1 MSIHYPQAPQENEG
15 ETLHGLHVP
24 DPYRWLEDIDSDKT
38 RQWIDAQHQLTSD
51 HLKMIPQRDAIQK
64 RIATLWDYEKFGIP
78 FKRNNRLFFS
88 RNNGLQNQSVIY
100 YMPDPSAEPIELLDP
115 NTLTEDGT
123 IALSGHTVNDEGN
136 LFAYGLSEAGSDWQE
151 WKVRNVD
158 TGEDLEDHIRW
169 VKFSRPSWTPDSTG
183 FYYSRF
189 DEPQEGTQYKDA
201 LYYQKLYYHKLGTPQ
216 SEDTLIY
223 ERQDQKEWGFAGHV
237 TEDGLYLIIS
247 VWQGTHR
254 ENGVFYKDLQSDGEV
269 IELLNGFDAAYNFV
283 GNDDSTFYF
292 ETDKEAPLSRLIA
305 IDIHQPND
313 LYDVIPE
320 SSETLE
326 SVSLVGNTFIASYL
340 HDAYSR
346 VRLFNTD
353 GTHIRDVELP
363 GIGSAGGFGGRRGDK
378 ETYYAFTSFVNPGTV
393 YHYALS
399 TGTSTLFK
407 QPQVDFDPE
416 DYITEQIFY
425 HSKDGTRIPLFITRK
440 KDVTPGPDM
449 PVYLYGYGGF
459 NISLTPGFSIGNL
472 VWMEMGGL
480 FASACLRG
488 GGEYGK
494 AWHDAGRVLNKQN
507 VFDDF
512 IAAAE
517 WLIDNN
523 YTSTPKLAIGGGSN
537 GGLLVG
543 ACMSQRPDLFGAC
556 LPAVGVLDMLR
567 FHKFTIGWAWTS
579 DYGSPDQEDE
589 FNALL
594 AYSPYHNL
602 KEGTAYPP
610 TLVTTA
616 DHDDRVFPAHS
627 FKFAAALQNAQTGGA
642 PTLIRI
648 ETRAGHGAGKPTSKA
663 IEEVA
668 DRWAFL
674 VQSLDLDVHP

>member
-1 MSIHYPQAPQENEG
+1 MPITYPQAQQKDQG
-15 ETLHGLHVP
+15 ETLHGVHVP
-24 DPYRWLEDIDSDKT
+24 DPYRWLEDLDSEQT
-38 RQWIDAQHQLTSD
+38 RQWIEKQSQLTTD
-51 HLKMIPQRDAIQK
+51 YLNKIPQRNAIQK
-64 RIATLWDYEKFGIP
+64 RIETLWNYEKFGIP
-78 FKRNNRLFFS
+78 FKRQNRLFFS
-88 RNNGLQNQSVIY
+88 RNDGLQNQNVIY
-100 YMPDPSAEPIELLDP
+100 HMPTPDADPIELLDP
-115 NTLTEDGT
+115 NTLSEDGT
-123 IALSGHTVNDEGN
+123 VALSGHATNKEGN
-136 LFAYGLSEAGSDWQE
+136 LFAYGLSEAGSDWQS

-158 TGEDLEDHIRW
+158 TKEDLEDHIQW

-189 DEPQEGTQYKDA
+189 DEPKDGAELKDA
-201 LYYQKLYYHKLGTPQ
+201 LYYQKLYFHKLGTPQ

-223 ERQDQKEWGFAGHV
+223 ERPDQKEWGFAGHV
-237 TEDGLYLIIS
+237 TEDGHYLIIH
-247 VWQGTHR
+247 VWKGTHR
-254 ENGVFYKDLQSDGEV
+254 ENGIFFKDLKNNGEV
-269 IELLNGFDAAYNFV
+269 VELLKDFDASYSFV
-283 GNDDSTFYF
+283 GNNDTTFYF
-292 ETDKEAPLSRLIA
+292 ETDKDAPLSRLIA
-305 IDIHQPND
+305 IDITQPTQYKD
-313 LYDVIPE
+313 IIPE

-326 SVSLVGNTFIASYL
+326 SISFVNNTFIASYL
-340 HDAYSR
+340 QDAYSR
-346 VRLFNTD
+346 IRLFKTD
-353 GTHIRDVELP
+353 GTHIRDVDLP
-363 GIGSAGGFGGRRGDK
+363 GIGTAVGFSGQNTDTD
-378 ETYYAFTSFVNPGTV
+378 TYYIFTSFVNPGTI
-393 YHYALS
+393 YHYDVA

-407 QPQVDFDPE
+407 QPQVDFNPE
-416 DYITEQIFY
+416 DYITEQVFY
-425 HSKDGTRIPLFITRK
+425 NSKDGTRVPLFITRK
-440 KDVTPGPDM
+440 KDLKPTPDT

-459 NISLTPGFSIGNL
+459 NISLKPGFSIANL
-472 VWMEMGGL
+472 VWMEMGGI

-494 AWHDAGRVLNKQN
+494 HWHEAGCKLNKQN

-517 WLIDNN
+517 YLIKNN

-543 ACMSQRPDLFGAC
+543 ACMTQRPDLFGAC
-556 LPAVGVLDMLR
+556 IPAVGVLDMLR

-589 FNALL
+589 FKALL

-602 KEGTAYPP
+602 KKGTAYPP

-627 FKFAAALQNAQTGGA
+627 FKFAAALQHAQTGDA

-663 IEEVA
+663 IEETA

-674 VQSLDLDVHP
+674 IQALNLDINV

>member
-1 MSIHYPQAPQENEG
+1 MSITYPQAQQKDDG
-15 ETLHGLHVP
+15 ETLHGVHVP
-24 DPYRWLEDIDSDKT
+24 DPYRWLEDLDSDQT
-38 RQWIDAQHQLTSD
+38 RQWIDEQHQLTAD
-51 HLKMIPQRDAIQK
+51 HLKKIPQRDAIQK

-88 RNNGLQNQSVIY
+88 RNNGLQNQNVIY
-100 YMPDPSAEPIELLDP
+100 YMPDPNAEPIELLDP
-115 NTLTEDGT
+115 NTLSEDGT
-123 IALSGHTVNDEGN
+123 IALSGHTVNNEGN

-169 VKFSRPSWTPDSTG
+169 VKFSGISWTPNSTG

-189 DEPQEGTQYKDA
+189 DEPQEGAEYKDA

-216 SEDTLIY
+216 NEDPLIY
-223 ERQDQKEWGFAGHV
+223 ERPDQKEWGFAGHI
-237 TEDGLYLIIS
+237 TEDGRYLIIS

-254 ENGVFYKDLQSDGEV
+254 ENGVFYKDLQNDGDV
-269 IELLNGFDAAYNFV
+269 IELLNTFDAGYSFV
-283 GNDDSTFYF
+283 GNDETSFYF
-292 ETDKEAPLSRLIA
+292 ETDKDAPLSRLIA
-305 IDIHQPND
+305 IDIHQPNQHQD
-313 LYDVIPE
+313 IIPE
-320 SSETLE
+320 SSETLQ
-326 SVSLVGNTFIASYL
+326 SVSLVGNIFIASYL
-340 HDAYSR
+340 QDAYSR
-346 VRLFNTD
+346 IRLFNTD
-353 GTHIRDVELP
+353 GTHIRDVDLP
-363 GIGSAGGFGGRRGDK
+363 SIGSAGGFGGRSTDSD
-378 ETYYAFTSFVNPGTV
+378 TFYVFTSFVNPGTI
-393 YHYALS
+393 YHYDLT
-399 TGTSTLFK
+399 TGTSTIFK
-407 QPQVDFDPE
+407 QPQVDFDPAN
-416 DYITEQIFY
+416 YITEQIFFN
-425 HSKDGTRIPLFITRK
+425 SKDGTRIPLFITRK
-440 KDVTPGPDM
+440 KDVEPSPDT

-459 NISLTPGFSIGNL
+459 NISLTPSFSIGNL
-472 VWMEMGGL
+472 VWMEMGGI

-494 AWHDAGRVLNKQN
+494 TWHNAGCKLNKQN

-512 IAAAE
+512 IGAAQ
-517 WLIDNN
+517 WLIQNN

-543 ACMSQRPDLFGAC
+543 ACMTQRPDLFGAC
-556 LPAVGVLDMLR
+556 IPAVGVLDMLR

-627 FKFAAALQNAQTGGA
+627 FKFAAALQHAQTGDA

-663 IEEVA
+663 IEELA

-674 VQSLDLDVHP
+674 IQSLNLDIYL